1 MLNKAII
8 ATHVW
13 NGKVFVKISVKK
25 KKKKNLV
32 FALHRE
38 REENIQACCEKVVA
52 KYLSTF

>member
-8 ATHVW
+8 ATRVW
-13 NGKVFVKISVKK
+13 NGKVFVKMSVKNIYK
-25 KKKKNLV
+25 YLV

-52 KYLSTF
+52 KDLSTS